1 MDTLTD
7 TTWVTELTAI
17 GTEYGLSMLG
27 AILVLVAGWI
37 GSKWARR
44 AALRVFAKTKFDETL
59 ERFFAN
65 SVRWLVLIVAV
76 FASLELFG
84 VQTTSLVAL
93 LGAAGLAVGLAFQGT
108 LSNVASG
115 VMLLVF
121 RPFGVGDAVSV
132 AGVTGVVK
140 ELGLFTTDIDTFD
153 NRRIIVPNSSV
164 FGSTIENITYHDTRR
179 VEVAVGTDYGA
190 NLDQVRT
197 VLEKAAHD
205 VAGRLEDPAPA
216 VVLTELGASSIDWA
230 VRVWAPTSEFW
241 TVKQALTR
249 DIKVALDS
257 AGIGIPFPQMDVH
270 LDGSLAS

>member
-1 MDTLTD
+1 MDTITD
-7 TTWVTELTAI
+7 TTWIRELADI
-17 GTEYGLSMLG
+17 GMEYGLSMLG

-37 GSKWARR
+37 GSKWARKW
-44 AALRVFAKTKFDETL
+44 ALKVFAKTKFDETL

-65 SVRWLVLIVAV
+65 AVRWLVLIVAI

-108 LSNVASG
+108 LANVASG

-164 FGSTIENITYHDTRR
+164 FGSTIENITFHETRR
-179 VEVAVGTDYGA
+179 VEVAVGTEYSA
-190 NLDQVRT
+190 NLDEVRR
-197 VLEKAAHD
+197 VLEEAANG
-205 VAGRLEDPAPA
+205 VAGRLDDPAPA

-230 VRVWAPTSEFW
+230 VRVWAPTSDFW

-249 DIKVALDS
+249 DIKNGLDA